1 MKIIKYLGL
10 SVLLCLSYLYISDN
24 HKEIKREV
32 KIIKNSVDS
41 GVDFAKDK
49 YSEQQK
55 EYDKTMEKMTKDL
68 DEAKKGVDEIIEII
82 ESKKEDKEKNNK

>member
-1 MKIIKYLGL
+1 MKIIKYVGL
-10 SVLLCLSYLYISDN
+10 AILFFLSYLYISD
-24 HKEIKREV
+24 HRKEISKEAE
-32 KIIKNSVDS
+32 IIKNSVDS

-55 EYDKTMEKMTKDL
+55 EYNKTMKKMTKDL

-82 ESKKEDKEKNNK
+82 ESKKEDKEENNK

>member
-1 MKIIKYLGL
+1 MKIIKYVSLATL
-10 SVLLCLSYLYISDN
+10 IFLSYLYISDN
-24 HKEIKREV
+24 KKEIEREV

-41 GVDFAKDK
+41 GVGLAKDK

-55 EYDKTMEKMTKDL
+55 EYNKTMKKMTKDL

-82 ESKKEDKEKNNK
+82 ESKKEDKKENSK